1 MRIATIVIV
10 LMGLLTYLPLKAQ
23 SVLSFAGGTL
33 ESSEMSLAFSAG
45 EVVAGTFESPSM
57 QLTGGFGNG
66 FDLVYT
72 SNEKV
77 EMDIPVRFD
86 LSQNYPNPFNPS
98 TNIRYDLPQTADV
111 RLEVFNTIGA
121 KVAVLANERKPAG
134 SYTVRF
140 DASHL
145 ASGMYFYRFLA
156 DGKVI
161 ATQKMLLIK

>member
-145 ASGMYFYRFLA
+145 ASGMYLYRFLA

>member
-1 MRIATIVIV
+1 MRIATTVFV
-10 LMGLLTYLPLKAQ
+10 LAGILFFPSAQAQ
-23 SVLSFAGGTL
+23 SVISFAGGTL
-33 ESSEMSLAFSAG
+33 ESPGMSLSFSAG
-45 EVVAGTFESPSM
+45 EVVAGEFESSSF

-72 SNEKV
+72 SNEEV
-77 EMDIPVRFD
+77 EMDLPAKFD

-98 TNIRYDLPQTADV
+98 TNIRFDLPVASDV
-111 RLEVFNTIGA
+111 KLEVYSSIGA
-121 KVAVLANERKPAG
+121 KVAVLANDRKSAG

-145 ASGMYFYRFLA
+145 ASGMYFYRLIA
-156 DGKVI
+156 NGKTI